1 LPIESHRDTLRL
13 LVYIPYLCDQVLKVL
28 HLSSA
33 GSLALLSAH
42 FSCELLSTNR
52 PSTLTLTAEAEV
64 LKLHESCYQL
74 CSYLKPVSSKFRRG
88 SPLSIEDLSNIS
100 PPLCLSIRQPQHLD
114 ATWRGPR
121 LQNQH
126 PANASFPKPSLSHH
140 CAQITR
146 LPDEES
152 PSIIPCL
159 TTASR
164 SALSLALILAC
175 TLKSPWFA
183 LPHLLMTV

>member
-1 LPIESHRDTLRL
+1 MPIVSHRDTLRL
-13 LVYIPYLCDQVLKVL
+13 LVYISYLCDQVLKVL
-28 HLSSA
+28 YLSSG
-33 GSLALLSAH
+33 GSLALFSAH
-42 FSCELLSTNR
+42 FSCELLSTNS

-126 PANASFPKPSLSHH
+126 PAKCQLPK
-140 CAQITR
+140 TKF
-146 LPDEES
+146 
-152 PSIIPCL
+152 
-159 TTASR
+159 
-164 SALSLALILAC
+164 
-175 TLKSPWFA
+175 KSPLCTNNKA
-183 LPHLLMTV
+183 PR